1 MQWFFEPPILRL
13 ACGMVLALLAHV
25 TLAQEDQVAAREP
38 VPSVG
43 EKKAPPAGTEQI
55 PEPKYF
61 LPQLV
66 GAQYTLT
73 CANYTHQAPAT
84 LADPPCATEDTRAL
98 ALRVHIRSRDSL
110 M

>member
-1 MQWFFEPPILRL
+1 MQWIFEPPILRL
-13 ACGMVLALLAHV
+13 ACGMALALLAHV
-25 TLAQEDQVAAREP
+25 TLAEEDQVAAREP

-73 CANYTHQAPAT
+73 RANYIH
-84 LADPPCATEDTRAL
+84 
-98 ALRVHIRSRDSL
+98 
-110 M
+110 